1 MKMRFELLAICPVL
15 CVFCATAHAQGTAF
29 TFQGRLTEGGN
40 PANGLYDFRSGP
52 VATNIG
58 GALVAGPLTNTAV
71 MVSNGL
77 FVLTL
82 DYGPVFDGTTYWLQI
97 GVRTN
102 GGGTFIGL
110 SPRPEVTPTPYAIFA
125 ITASNL
131 SGTLPAAQLSGI
143 LPSADLSGAYGN
155 ALNLNNAANTFTG
168 SYSGNG
174 ASVTSL
180 NANNLASGTV
190 PDARLS
196 ANVALRA
203 GGNTLTGNQTITSGN
218 VGIGTT
224 SPKTAL
230 QVNGPNGTAI
240 RVVGPA
246 GGGSTV
252 TYDLSTYDPGTNP
265 PAAQILATDNGN
277 YGDDLDILARIPGSL
292 TNVLVSRLHIDST
305 TGVISGNGGGLTNLN
320 PNAFNGL
327 AALWQTSGN
336 TVSAGQFLGSTNIAP
351 VELWAGAQR
360 ALRLEPDT
368 TGHGSPNV
376 IGGSPANSAASG
388 VVGATIGGGG
398 EISTVILGYLANS
411 ASANFATI
419 SGGLRNQG
427 NGFGATVG
435 GGGYNFANGQY
446 ATVAGGYD
454 SIATAQYATVGG
466 GDGNSATA
474 QYATVGGG
482 LANNAG
488 GAYTTVAGG
497 DQNVASGNTATVG
510 GGLGNNASGQYAT
523 VTGGYF
529 NVASLDW
536 ATVGGGLD
544 NIASQQAATVGGG
557 NGNTASGNAA
567 TVAGGFLNVASGDLS
582 FAGGNQ
588 ANALHTGAFVWA
600 DSQGATFSST
610 GINQFLIRAGGG
622 VGINTASPDATLTV
636 NGTADKPG
644 GGSWNTFS
652 DGRLKDVGG
661 KFTPGLEA
669 LVELQPVHYHYKADN
684 PLQLP
689 SQPEY
694 IGVVAQQV
702 QAAVPEAVQQNK
714 DGYLVVN
721 NDPIIW
727 TMVNA
732 IKELNQKTEARS
744 QQLEVE
750 NAELKARLEKL
761 EQLLIQKI
769 AATK

>member
-1 MKMRFELLAICPVL
+1 MQTKLCRWLIALALLSSLPSQL
-15 CVFCATAHAQGTAF
+15 ATAQAQGTAF
-29 TFQGRLTEGGN
+29 TFQGRLTDGGN

-52 VATNIG
+52 VATNSG
-58 GALVAGPLTNTAV
+58 GALVAGPFTNTAV

-82 DYGPVFDGTTYWLQI
+82 DYGPVFDGTPYWLQI

-143 LPSADLSGAYGN
+143 IPSADISGAYGN

-168 SYSGNG
+168 SFSGNG
-174 ASVTSL
+174 ASLTSL
-180 NANNLASGTV
+180 NANNLAGGTV

-203 GGNTLTGNQTITSGN
+203 GGNTFTGNQTITSGN

-224 SPKTAL
+224 APKTAL

-252 TYDLSTYDPGTNP
+252 AYDLSTYDPGTNP

-277 YGDDLDILARIPGSL
+277 YGNNLDLLTRIPGSA
-292 TNVLVSRLHIDST
+292 TNALASRLHIDSS

-320 PNAFNGL
+320 ANAFSGL
-327 AALWQTSGN
+327 AALWQTGGN
-336 TVSAGQFLGSTNIAP
+336 NVSAGQFLGSTNNQP
-351 VELWAGAQR
+351 VELWTDGQR

-368 TGHGSPNV
+368 TGKGSPNV
-376 IGGSPANSAASG
+376 IGGSPQNQADSG
-388 VVGATIGGGG
+388 VIGATIGGGG
-398 EISTVILGYLANS
+398 STSVIIGYFANS
-411 ASANFATI
+411 ASANYTTI

-427 NGFGATVG
+427 NGIGATVG
-435 GGGYNFANGQY
+435 GGEYNFANGQY
-446 ATVAGGYD
+446 ATVGGGY
-454 SIATAQYATVGG
+454 A
-466 GDGNSATA
+466 
-474 QYATVGGG
+474 
-482 LANNAG
+482 
-488 GAYTTVAGG
+488 
-497 DQNVASGNTATVG
+497 NTAG
-510 GGLGNNASGQYAT
+510 GQYAA
-523 VTGGYF
+523 V
-529 NVASLDW
+529 L
-536 ATVGGGLD
+536 
-544 NIASQQAATVGGG
+544 GG
-557 NGNTASGNAA
+557 NGNTASGNYSLAA
-567 TVAGGFLNVASGDLS
+567 GNTAQALYQGD
-582 FAGGNQ
+582 
-588 ANALHTGAFVWA
+588 FVWA
-600 DSQGATFSST
+600 DSQNSTFSST
-610 GINQFLIRAGGG
+610 ATDQFLIRAQGG
-622 VGINTASPDATLTV
+622 VGINTASPDAALTV

-652 DGRLKDVGG
+652 DARLKDVGG
-661 KFTPGLEA
+661 KFTPGLDA
-669 LVELQPVHYHYKADN
+669 LAELEPVHYHYKADN
-684 PLQLP
+684 PLRLP

-702 QAAVPEAVQQNK
+702 QAAVPEAVQQNQ

-732 IKELNQKTEARS
+732 IKELNQKAEARS
-744 QQLEVE
+744 QQLEAE
-750 NAELKARLEKL
+750 NAELKTRLERLEKL
-761 EQLLIQKI
+761 LAERK
-769 AATK
+769 